1 MPLVL
6 TVAPAPS
13 QAAEELHKMIL
24 ADGLRFACLL
34 VYANKIDLP
43 HSLSAE
49 EVTQE
54 LRLDQITDR
63 KWHVQPSCATTGE
76 GLYAGLKWL
85 ASAAGKCKFKI
96 HFINALH
103 AFLSGWLILRVLR
116 VS

>member
-1 MPLVL
+1 
-6 TVAPAPS
+6 
-13 QAAEELHKMIL
+13 MIL

-63 KWHVQPSCATTGE
+63 KWH
-76 GLYAGLKWL
+76 
-85 ASAAGKCKFKI
+85 AA
-96 HFINALH
+96 
-103 AFLSGWLILRVLR
+103 ILRDHGRRAVRWTQMARQRCWQMQIKKNSLHKRFACLSLRLAHLVVIR

>member
-54 LRLDQITDR
+54 LRLDHITDR

-85 ASAAGKCKFKI
+85 ASAAGKCK
-96 HFINALH
+96 
-103 AFLSGWLILRVLR
+103 
-116 VS
+116 

>member
-49 EVTQE
+49 EVTQ
-54 LRLDQITDR
+54 
-63 KWHVQPSCATTGE
+63 
-76 GLYAGLKWL
+76 
-85 ASAAGKCKFKI
+85 
-96 HFINALH
+96 
-103 AFLSGWLILRVLR
+103 
-116 VS
+116 